1 MPAGTV
7 LTSINQNTGTF
18 GSMSNSSH
26 QNRNMSPSISN
37 IPPAS
42 GGYMGQG
49 LSFVGKIEPNGYSEA
64 NSTSFYS
71 NNTSTISNNLNN
83 SRYNIINRNSD

>member
-1 MPAGTV
+1 
-7 LTSINQNTGTF
+7 
-18 GSMSNSSH
+18 
-26 QNRNMSPSISN
+26 
-37 IPPAS
+37 
-42 GGYMGQG
+42 MGQG